1 MKLTKKQ
8 IKQIIREERQRLEES
23 RIPGRVSGS
32 RSEAYNAAHEAINNL
47 IREIAGTYMPDDIE
61 NGAQDARNSDAPWGP
76 DSAIFWILSAASRIQ
91 Q

>member
-76 DSAIFWILSAASRIQ
+76 DSAIFWILFAASRIQ

>member
-8 IKQIIREERQRLEES
+8 LKQIIREEKQRLEES

-47 IREIAGTYMPDDIE
+47 IREIADTYMPDDIYDGE
-61 NGAQDARNSDAPWGP
+61 QDARNSDIPWGP
-76 DSAIFWILSAASRIQ
+76 DGAIYWVLSAASRIQ